1 MMQRTVR
8 LLLLS
13 AVLGSLSA
21 QIFKSIDL
29 STANTAKKFYV
40 VFASRN
46 DTTTGHA
53 FVVWGIEDGVRRC
66 STGKAFGL
74 YPESDTSTCR
84 TAFGTVPGGLVDEK
98 INHRVRKTA
107 PELIIQV

>member
-29 STANTAKKFYV
+29 STDKTPKKFYV

-66 STGKAFGL
+66 TSVKAFGL
-74 YPESDTSTCR
+74 YPQSDSGTCR
-84 TAFGTVPGGLVDEK
+84 TAFGTVSGHLVDEK
-98 INHRVRKTA
+98 INHSMGKIA
-107 PELIIQV
+107 AEL